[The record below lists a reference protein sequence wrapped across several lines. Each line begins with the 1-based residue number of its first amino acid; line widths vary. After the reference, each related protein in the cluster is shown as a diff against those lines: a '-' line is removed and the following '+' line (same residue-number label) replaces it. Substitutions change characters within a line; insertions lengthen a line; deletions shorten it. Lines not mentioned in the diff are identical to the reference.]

1 MNGDS
6 GSSNYIFGDLRSG
19 TRGQLGFVRCHP
31 TAEESAMSDLT
42 RDEVLAA
49 VHPVDDATIAEI
61 IATGVDRD
69 ELVQA
74 CRFYAKDRTVRTP
87 EDVPRG
93 RVGRVVSILERAEA
107 EVKESWLREFGST
120 LQ

>member
-1 MNGDS
+1 
-6 GSSNYIFGDLRSG
+6 
-19 TRGQLGFVRCHP
+19 
-31 TAEESAMSDLT
+31 MSDLT

-49 VHPVDDATIAEI
+49 VHPIDDATVAEI

-69 ELVQA
+69 ELRQA
-74 CRFYAKDRTVRTP
+74 CHFYAKDRASRTP

-107 EVKESWLREFGST
+107 QVKESWLGEFGST

>member
-1 MNGDS
+1 MAVAVLRNYMCAAAWAVNSS
-6 GSSNYIFGDLRSG
+6 GELH
-19 TRGQLGFVRCHP
+19 L

-49 VHPVDDATIAEI
+49 VHPIDDATIAEI
-61 IATGVDRD
+61 IATGVDHD
-69 ELVQA
+69 ELRQA
-74 CRFYAKDRTVRTP
+74 CRFYARDRAARTP

-107 EVKESWLREFGST
+107 EVRESWLGEFGST